1 MYTNSNMCIQ
11 EKEEINLCRIVLA
24 LIINIMQASGTMDG
38 FGYNPHMINN
48 GVRKPPMTF

>member
-1 MYTNSNMCIQ
+1 VYTGEGRNKLMQNS
-11 EKEEINLCRIVLA
+11 
-24 LIINIMQASGTMDG
+24 INIDNQYYANNSGSVDG

>member
-1 MYTNSNMCIQ
+1 MYTGEGRNKLMQNS
-11 EKEEINLCRIVLA
+11 
-24 LIINIMQASGTMDG
+24 INIDNQYYANNSSGSVDG